1 MSDQDAFDRILA
13 SLYEAMLD
21 DTLWPTTSALID
33 EACGMQGSA
42 LLVGTGPPD
51 DIRAL
56 FVGLYYRGE
65 RREDLE
71 REYLTIYHPIDER
84 VPRVR
89 QLPDSRVVHIT
100 ELYTAEELQ
109 TSPTYNEMMRQSSGQ
124 DGLNVRLDGPDGS
137 HITWSIADPVGPGG
151 WETPQ
156 LALIRGLLPHMRQFV
171 RVRQTLVN
179 AEALGTSVT
188 DLLDTTRIGVLQLDR
203 QGRILEANDRARHI
217 LRHGDGLSDRGGELR
232 VRAPAD
238 QERFGQLLA
247 GALPSSGAV
256 AVSGS
261 MTLRRMSLRP
271 PFVVHVKPVV
281 APQMDFGAQRVA
293 ALVLIVEPGHQF
305 RLDPGLVAETLGL
318 TLTESQIAI
327 WMAEGRSVRE
337 IATATGR
344 RPDSIRWHLKQIYHK
359 QGLAGQ
365 TDLVRLLLS
374 LTEFV

>member
-21 DTLWPTTSALID
+21 DTLWPATSALID

-42 LLVGTGPPD
+42 LLVGAGPPD

-56 FVGLYYRGE
+56 FVGIYYRGE
-65 RREDLE
+65 RREDYE
-71 REYLTIYHPIDER
+71 REYLETYHPIDER

-100 ELYTAEELQ
+100 DLYTAEELK

-137 HITWSIADPVGPGG
+137 HITWSIADPVAPGG
-151 WETPQ
+151 WEAPQ
-156 LALIRGLLPHMRQFV
+156 LTLIQGLLPHIRQFV

-188 DLLDTTRIGVLQLDR
+188 DLLDNTRIGVIQLDR
-203 QGRILEANDRARHI
+203 WGRIIEANDRARHI
-217 LRHGDGLSDRGGELR
+217 LRHGDGLSDRDGGLR
-232 VRAPAD
+232 VRTPAD
-238 QERFGQLLA
+238 QARFGQLLA
-247 GALPSSGAV
+247 GALPTSGAV
-256 AVSGS
+256 AISGS
-261 MTLRRMSLRP
+261 MTLRRASLRP

-281 APQMDFGAQRVA
+281 APQPDFDALGVA
-293 ALVLIVEPGHQF
+293 ALVLVVEPGHQA
-305 RLDPGLVAETLGL
+305 RLDSGLVAETLGL

-327 WMAEGRSVRE
+327 WIAEGRSVRE
-337 IATATGR
+337 IAAATGR

-359 QGLAGQ
+359 QDLSGQ
-365 TDLVRLLLS
+365 MDLVRLLLS
-374 LTEFV
+374 LAEFV